1 MIRFV
6 QEKVLGFIHKTSF
19 GLINS
24 HEVLF
29 PDGQREVEVEDVP
42 TTKAGLLPGFLG
54 VIKYYTILMFGAFHF
69 DPSCIF
75 LHTLPV
81 PGAGSLPK
89 AAPAVAAIV
98 PPVAKSVPMGPPGLS
113 EGAVYKRLNR
123 VVNTPVQGKFRVG
136 DDIREQWKDLAG
148 GRKQLMNIFA
158 DCNYD
163 PDRVV

>member
-1 MIRFV
+1 M
-6 QEKVLGFIHKTSF
+6 
-19 GLINS
+19 
-24 HEVLF
+24 
-29 PDGQREVEVEDVP
+29 
-42 TTKAGLLPGFLG
+42 
-54 VIKYYTILMFGAFHF
+54 
-69 DPSCIF
+69 
-75 LHTLPV
+75 

-148 GRKQLMNIFA
+148 GGRKQLMNIFA